1 MQLLEQEAV
10 FLRCPLMPEVYFIMR
25 NVLLMYLQPFTT
37 LPHQK
42 QTTALGT

>member
-1 MQLLEQEAV
+1 
-10 FLRCPLMPEVYFIMR
+10 MPEVYFIMR
-25 NVLLMYLQPFTT
+25 NVLLIISMYLQPFTA